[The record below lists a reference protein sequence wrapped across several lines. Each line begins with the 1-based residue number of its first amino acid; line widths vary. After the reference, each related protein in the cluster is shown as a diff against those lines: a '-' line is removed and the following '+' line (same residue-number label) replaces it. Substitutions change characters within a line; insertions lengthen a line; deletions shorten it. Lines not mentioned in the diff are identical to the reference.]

1 MFTGLIC
8 RKVFDRGFAREASGM
23 RIEPDT
29 RPVNGFPTRPPV
41 IVADWQGFAEWVKEA
56 GYDESY
62 LNCYDSKCLALQEQ
76 YLEEVMSAR

>member
-1 MFTGLIC
+1 M
-8 RKVFDRGFAREASGM
+8 
-23 RIEPDT
+23 
-29 RPVNGFPTRPPV
+29 